1 MSEILPLVL
10 KSDRKAQYE
19 FYTLLVPRLKG
30 VSLRYLKSKEE
41 IEDILQETFLSIF
54 SSIATFKGE
63 SKVETWATRI
73 LINNI
78 LQKFNRDK
86 KYTFS
91 DVGDEVIEDK
101 GNFSVTDGN
110 LLHEELI
117 QLVNKLSDSKKII
130 FNLYVIEGYSH
141 KEIGELLNIT
151 ESTSKTQLFR
161 AKETLV
167 ELHKKMNHVRTIA

>member
-19 FYTLLVPRLKG
+19 FYMLLVPRLKG

-41 IEDILQETFLSIF
+41 VEDILQETFLSIF
-54 SSIATFKGE
+54 SNIATFKGE

-73 LINNI
+73 LINTI

-86 KYTFS
+86 KYAFS
-91 DVGDEVIEDK
+91 DVEDEVIEDK
-101 GNFSVTDGN
+101 GNFSVTDSN

-141 KEIGELLNIT
+141 KEIAELLNIT

-161 AKETLV
+161 AKETLI